1 MGDVAGHYQNF
12 LAGVYT
18 WLSGGAEARIAENR
32 NFFHANGIAPRGGGN
47 AVDLGCGSGFQS
59 IPLAELGFAVTA
71 IDLSDALLAELEARR
86 AGLNIT
92 TVRADLLDFAAH
104 IPGRL
109 ELAVCMG
116 DTLTHLSGFGEVE
129 RLLRDVHGRLE
140 EGGKLALTFRNLA
153 QEVRRGDR
161 FIPVRS
167 DENAVFG
174 CFLEYEG
181 DFAIVHDILYTR
193 GAAGWEVKNGFYKKL
208 RISPAGVMLVMERI
222 GYRAAT
228 LREERGLA
236 AITAEK

>member
-1 MGDVAGHYQNF
+1 MADVAGHYQDL

-18 WLSGGAEARIAENR
+18 WLYGGADARIADNR
-32 NFFHANGIAPRGGGN
+32 DFFAVHGIAPRGCGK

-59 IPLAELGFAVTA
+59 VPLAEIGFAVTA
-71 IDLSDALLAELEARR
+71 IDLSETLLAELEGRR

-92 TVRADLLDFAAH
+92 TVRADLLNFAGH
-104 IPGRL
+104 VPERL

-116 DTLTHLSGFGEVE
+116 DTLTHLSGFGDVE
-129 RLLRDVHGRLE
+129 RLLRDIHGRLE
-140 EGGKLALTFRNLA
+140 AGGKLALTFRNLT
-153 QEVRRGDR
+153 QEVPRGDR

-167 DENAVFG
+167 GENMVFS

-193 GAAGWEVKNGFYKKL
+193 GAAEWDLKKSFYKKL
-208 RISPAGVMLVMERI
+208 RIPPDWVMLVLESI
-222 GYRAAT
+222 GYRTAT

-236 AITAEK
+236 TIIAEK